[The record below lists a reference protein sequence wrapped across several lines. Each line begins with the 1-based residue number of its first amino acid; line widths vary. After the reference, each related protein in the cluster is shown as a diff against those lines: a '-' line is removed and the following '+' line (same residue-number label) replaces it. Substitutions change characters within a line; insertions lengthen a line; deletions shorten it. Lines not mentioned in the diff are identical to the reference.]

1 MCIVYGLN
9 RERSSFVPDF
19 GKINTVKILIVQPKS
34 GRAKKAQARRSSIL
48 TLQISLRTI
57 EHFHTYDKILYTDIL
72 KNRYKIDRPDLI
84 SKS

>member
-1 MCIVYGLN
+1 MYGLN
-9 RERSSFVPDF
+9 RERSSFIPDF

-34 GRAKKAQARRSSIL
+34 GRAAKKAQARRSSIL

-84 SKS
+84 RKS